1 MAFLMAGDFPNLQL
15 HVTKISMHSLSSP
28 PSVRWLMLLFAMV
41 CSITRLSAADEELVL
56 PLRVHLGRQM
66 TATVKG
72 EVLDVWVKPKDV
84 TEVLLPE
91 INRIWKQAN
100 IRFVI
105 ESVADE
111 KTLDVPDR
119 LKLLERISDRKRTD
133 DGKGGD
139 NPFAVIKKLFD
150 PAKVNPSAINI
161 YCMPYI
167 GERFQGVAKLG
178 GNFVLVGVWSD
189 KASGGRKPPRKTL
202 LTEPE
207 PMVIGSLARTMS
219 HELGHSL
226 TLIHPGKEDEPKGRL
241 MGGSK
246 QGYLLTP
253 EEISQAHKSAH
264 AHLKAAKKPD
274 TVE

>member
-1 MAFLMAGDFPNLQL
+1 
-15 HVTKISMHSLSSP
+15 
-28 PSVRWLMLLFAMV
+28 MLVFAMV
-41 CSITRLSAADEELVL
+41 CAITRLSAADEELVL
-56 PLRVHLGRQM
+56 PLRVHLGRDM

-84 TEVLLPE
+84 TEALLPE

-105 ESVADE
+105 ESVVEE
-111 KTLDVPDR
+111 KALEVPDR
-119 LKLLERISDRKRTD
+119 LKLLAQISGRKRTD
-133 DGKGGD
+133 DGNSGD

-150 PAKVNPSAINI
+150 PAKIHPSAINI

-167 GERFQGVAKLG
+167 GETFQGVAKLG
-178 GNFVLVGVWSD
+178 GNLVLVGVWSD
-189 KASGGRKPPRKTL
+189 KASKGRKPPRKTL

-219 HELGHSL
+219 HELGHAL
-226 TLIHPGKEDEPKGRL
+226 TLNHPGKEDEPKGRL
-241 MGGSK
+241 MGGAK

-253 EEISQAHKSAH
+253 EEISQARKSARV
-264 AHLKAAKKPD
+264 HLKAEKKPSSIR
-274 TVE
+274 